1 MKELTRF
8 DEIKK
13 LEPFT
18 KILFV
23 DKEKCTLEI
32 IAFLYAD
39 GLNDA
44 VGTRF
49 YACNS
54 NKYGCPKE
62 YYFRWLEN
70 NVYLDWTYDDYK
82 KIEKSLKEKSI
93 LKQKL
98 EKIKNDHWGYVK
110 GKLVCFYVNTAA
122 WKLEDINMH
131 DVKYTIDDIESIC
144 INKPK
149 FEDVKKIFPKPNKDI
164 LKKCKVHKLDGKY
177 LNNSRDT
184 EMCWYYN
191 TVQYQPDKI
200 YAVYTRYTD
209 DAEGYC
215 YANCVYIDDL

>member
-13 LEPFT
+13 LDPFT

-49 YACNS
+49 YACNP
-54 NKYGCPKE
+54 NKYGSPKE
-62 YYFRWLEN
+62 YYFRWVEN
-70 NVYLDWTYDDYK
+70 NVYLDLTYNDYK

-98 EKIKNDHWGYVK
+98 EKIKNEHWGYVK

-131 DVKYTIDDIESIC
+131 DVKYTVDDIESIC

-149 FEDVKKIFPKPNKDI
+149 FEDVKKIFPKPAKDI
-164 LKKCKVHKLDGKY
+164 LKKCKTQKIDGKY
-177 LNNSRDT
+177 LNNSQDT
-184 EMCWYYN
+184 ELRWYYN

-200 YAVYTRYTD
+200 YTVYTRYTD

-215 YANCVYIDDL
+215 YANRVYIDD

>member
-13 LEPFT
+13 LDPFT

-44 VGTRF
+44 VSTQF
-49 YACNS
+49 YACDP
-54 NKYGCPKE
+54 NKYGQPKE
-62 YYFRWLEN
+62 YHFDWLEN
-70 NVYLDWTYDDYK
+70 NVYLDWEYTDYK

-98 EKIKNDHWGYVK
+98 KKIQNEHWGYVG
-110 GKLVCFYVNTAA
+110 GKLVCFCVNTAA

-131 DVKYTIDDIESIC
+131 DVKYTVDDIESIC

-149 FEDVKKIFPKPNKDI
+149 FEDVKKIFPKPDKDI
-164 LKKCKVHKLDGKY
+164 LKKCNVQKIDGKY
-177 LNNSRDT
+177 LNNPQNT
-184 EMCWYYN
+184 ELRWYYN
-191 TVQYQPDKI
+191 TVQYKSDKI
-200 YAVYTRYTD
+200 YTVYTYCTD
-209 DAEGYC
+209 DSEGYC
-215 YANCVYIDDL
+215 YEHCVYIDD

>member
-1 MKELTRF
+1 MVELTRF

-13 LEPFT
+13 LKPFT

-23 DKEKCTLEI
+23 DEEKCTLDI

-49 YACNS
+49 YACDS
-54 NKYGCPKE
+54 NKYGHPKE
-62 YYFRWLEN
+62 YNFNWVEN
-70 NVYLDWTYDDYK
+70 HVYLDWTYDDYK

-98 EKIKNDHWGYVK
+98 EKIKNEHWGYVK

-131 DVKYTIDDIESIC
+131 DVKYTVDDIESIC
-144 INKPK
+144 MNKPK
-149 FEDVKKIFPKPNKDI
+149 FEDVKKMFPKPDKDI
-164 LKKCKVHKLDGKY
+164 LKKCYTQKIKGEY
-177 LNNSRDT
+177 LGTSDSPEFR
-184 EMCWYYN
+184 WYYN
-191 TVQYQPDKI
+191 TVQYKPDKI
-200 YAVYTRYTD
+200 YTVYTYCTD

-215 YANCVYIDDL
+215 YEHCVYIDD